1 MGSYIYR
8 YYINKVNVENL
19 YMKKGREGFRG
30 GKQVIVSGPEIKYFA
45 IKFVDGEPRSDVQ
58 SRDDP
63 YIGPVSVS

>member
-1 MGSYIYR
+1 
-8 YYINKVNVENL
+8 
-19 YMKKGREGFRG
+19 MKKGREGFRG